1 MTQKNIL
8 SKIKLN
14 WKSALTVAMVTLPL
28 SIAISVA
35 SGGTPTQGVIT
46 SVWAT
51 FIAGIFGGSHYNILG
66 VAGALTTILLAF
78 SLEYGFSFLPLVA
91 ITSGL
96 IILFIYIL
104 KFEKYLVYVPSS
116 VMYGFAGGVAIQIAI
131 TQINDALGLS
141 LPKTESILHS
151 LEQTFSNLDK
161 VNTVSLII
169 FVITFSTLFILKK
182 IKSPI
187 PGVIPVSVFGILFGL
202 YANIST
208 NLNQVVISLEEK
220 LKSSIDFK
228 LIDFVNLNNIRE
240 TLSNTDLLGAVIS
253 ISIII
258 AIISILE
265 TLITAK
271 IADKITN
278 TRFNSRKE
286 MLGLAL
292 SNIFSGL
299 FGGLPATGVFIRT
312 GLNVRSGATNKM
324 SQFLVSIM
332 TVILAVLFLGYFKYV
347 PVAIIAGILFNTA
360 LGLIEMDKF
369 QRYWKDDKTSLFV
382 AILVIIIVVF
392 RDASFGIIVGIA
404 VALLVFVDKL
414 SKGEFE
420 AVFNEN
426 KKIIECEHGSC
437 FIVPN
442 NNVDNI
448 VYSIEGIMVYL
459 DSEAHLHNFQK
470 MVEMPHL
477 KNVVIRMRD
486 TFYMDLDG
494 LDILDESVQML
505 HNKGITV
512 LFTKPC
518 TKVLNVMIK
527 SKIFRKKQK
536 EDLIFDKTELALKY
550 LGFTEEE
557 IGAKLDKKEV

>member
-1 MTQKNIL
+1 MKRDIFL
-8 SKIKLN
+8 DKIKFN

-46 SVWAT
+46 SIWAT
-51 FIAGIFGGSHYNILG
+51 FMAGIFGGSHYNILG
-66 VAGALTTILLAF
+66 VAGALTTILLSF
-78 SLEYGFSFLPLVA
+78 SLEYGFEFLPIIA
-91 ITSGL
+91 IFSGIIVLL
-96 IILFIYIL
+96 IYLL

-161 VNTVSLII
+161 VNLLSLLI
-169 FVITFSTLFILKK
+169 FLITFSTLFILKK

-187 PGVIPVSVFGILFGL
+187 PGVIPVSIFGILFGI
-202 YANIST
+202 YANISED
-208 NLNQVVISLEEK
+208 LNKVVISLEEK
-220 LKSSIDFK
+220 LKSNIDFK
-228 LIDFVNLNNIRE
+228 LIDFVNPNNIGE
-240 TLSNTDLLGAVIS
+240 VISNSDLFGAIFS
-253 ISIII
+253 ISIIV

-286 MLGLAL
+286 MLGLSLA
-292 SNIFSGL
+292 NIFSGL
-299 FGGLPATGVFIRT
+299 FGGLPATGAFIRT
-312 GLNVRSGATNKM
+312 GLNVKSGANSKM
-324 SQFLVSIM
+324 SQFLVSLI
-332 TVILAVLFLGYFKYV
+332 TIVLSILFLGYFKYV

-360 LGLIEMDKF
+360 LGLIEIDKF

-382 AILVIIIVVF
+382 AILVLIIVVF
-392 RDASFGIIVGIA
+392 RDASFGIIIGIS

-420 AVFNEN
+420 AIFNEN

-437 FIVPN
+437 FVIPN
-442 NNVDNI
+442 DNIDNI

-470 MVEMPHL
+470 MVEMPNL
-477 KNVVIRMRD
+477 KNVIIRMRD

-505 HNKGITV
+505 HAKGITV

-518 TKVLNVMIK
+518 QKVFNVMIK
-527 SKIFRKKQK
+527 SKIFRQKQK
-536 EDLIFDKTELALKY
+536 DNLIFEKTELALKY
-550 LGFTEEE
+550 LGFTDEE
-557 IGAKLDKKEV
+557 IGVKLDKKEV